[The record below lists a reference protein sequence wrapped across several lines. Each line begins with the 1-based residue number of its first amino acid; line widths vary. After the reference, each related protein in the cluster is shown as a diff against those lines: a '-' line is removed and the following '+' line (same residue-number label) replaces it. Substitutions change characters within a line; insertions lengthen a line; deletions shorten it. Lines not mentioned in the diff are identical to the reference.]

1 MDAQDKT
8 NKELIVVP
16 HNGSFFK
23 SLLEWV
29 IVIAIAC
36 VATFAIRSFII
47 EPYVVPTGSME
58 STIEIGDQVLAEKVT
73 VELGMG
79 VKAGDIVVFHNP
91 DSTSEHD
98 VLVKRVIATAGQ
110 TVDMKDGVVYVDGEA
125 LSEEYATGQSQPL
138 STQAD
143 GVSISYPY
151 TVPDGCIW
159 VMGDNRENSADSRY
173 FGAVETQ
180 NVIGVVVLRYW
191 PLNRFGTL

>member
-1 MDAQDKT
+1 MDVQNKT
-8 NKELIVVP
+8 NKELTVVP

-23 SLLEWV
+23 GLLEWV
-29 IVIAIAC
+29 IVIVIAC

-58 STIEIGDQVLAEKVT
+58 STIEIGDQVLAEKIT

-91 DSTSEHD
+91 DSTSDHD

-110 TVDMKDGVVYVDGEA
+110 TVDLIDGTVYVDGEA
-125 LSEEYATGQSQPL
+125 LSEDYATGQSQPL
-138 STQAD
+138 ASQAN

-151 TVPDGCIW
+151 TVPEGCIW

-173 FGAVETQ
+173 FGAIDSK

>member
-1 MDAQDKT
+1 MDVQDKT
-8 NKELIVVP
+8 DKESTVVS

-23 SLLEWV
+23 GLLEWV

-58 STIEIGDQVLAEKVT
+58 STIEIGDQVLAEKIT
-73 VELGMG
+73 VELGLG

-91 DSTSEHD
+91 DSTSDHD

-125 LSEEYATGQSQPL
+125 LSEDYATGESQPL

-173 FGAVETQ
+173 FGSVKTE

>member
-1 MDAQDKT
+1 MVA
-8 NKELIVVP
+8 
-16 HNGSFFK
+16 HNSSFFK
-23 SLLEWV
+23 GLLEWV

-36 VATFAIRSFII
+36 VATFAIRSFIV

-58 STIEIGDQVLAEKVT
+58 STIEIGDQVLAQKVS
-73 VELGMG
+73 VELGKG
-79 VKAGDIVVFHNP
+79 VSVGDIIVFHNP
-91 DSTSEHD
+91 DSTSDHD

-125 LSEEYATGQSQPL
+125 LSEDYTSGKSYPL
-138 STQAD
+138 SSQAD
-143 GVSISYPY
+143 GVQLSYPY

-173 FGAVETQ
+173 FGAVKTE
-180 NVIGVVVLRYW
+180 NVIGVVFMRYW